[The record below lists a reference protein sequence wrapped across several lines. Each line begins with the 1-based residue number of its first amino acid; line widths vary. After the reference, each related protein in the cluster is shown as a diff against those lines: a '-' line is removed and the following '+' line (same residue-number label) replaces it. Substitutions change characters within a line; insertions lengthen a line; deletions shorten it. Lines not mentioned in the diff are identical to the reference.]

1 MRKTKKLLSAALAGV
16 MALSMTACGGT
27 ESNGSSASGSNSGEA
42 GSYTVGICQLQQHP
56 ALDAATKGFRDKLD
70 ALVQA
75 DGGKVTFEEQN
86 ASGDS
91 ANCTPIINGFVS
103 AA

>member
-75 DGGKVTFEEQN
+75 DARSRLKSRTLPVIRQTARRSSTVLFR
-86 ASGDS
+86 
-91 ANCTPIINGFVS
+91 